1 MSTSPSSLRDYCDDL
16 LVQKAVYG
24 LVPSQ
29 SEELDSIMDQLSLTD
44 DANFEAVIGALD
56 SGFAGMDLAGW
67 DAGLPTHVQDQVLNE
82 AADFLDDPSSA
93 RETQARREKHVPPAA
108 EAPRPKRLRA
118 KVSRTVWNP
127 REKFLGLVTAASLAV
142 AALSL
147 AGTLRIAEQTI
158 EPSALS
164 QTTNQQLESLKAATG
179 TQRFEW
185 SNPTNDPAVSD
196 LGGEVV
202 WNDAEQKGFMVF
214 EGLQAND
221 PTQQQY
227 QLWIFDTAR
236 NDALPVDGGVFDVN
250 SSGQVVIAID
260 SKLSIT
266 QAKAF
271 AVTLEK
277 PGGVVQSKRERL
289 PLLAGE
295 I

>member
-24 LVPSQ
+24 LVPGQ
-29 SEELDSIMDQLSLTD
+29 AEELDSIMDQLSLTD
-44 DANFEAVIGALD
+44 DAGFEAVIGALD

-67 DAGLPTHVQDQVLNE
+67 DAELPTHLQDQVLSE
-82 AADFLDDPSSA
+82 AADYVDGPVPA
-93 RETQARREKHVPPAA
+93 TQTQTRRTKYVSPAA
-108 EAPRPKRLRA
+108 EAPRPQPPRA
-118 KVSRTVWNP
+118 KVSRIGWNA
-127 REKFLGLVTAASLAV
+127 REKFLGLVAAASLAV
-142 AALSL
+142 AVLSL
-147 AGTLRIAEQTI
+147 AGALRTADQAT
-158 EPSALS
+158 EPVALS
-164 QTTNQQLESLKAATG
+164 QTTNQQLESLVATTG
-179 TQRFEW
+179 TQRFGW
-185 SNPTNDPAVSD
+185 SNPTNDPAVAD

-214 EGLQAND
+214 EGLQVND

-236 NDALPVDGGVFDVN
+236 NDALPVDGGVFDID
-250 SSGQVVIAID
+250 SSGQVIIPID

>member
-1 MSTSPSSLRDYCDDL
+1 SP
-16 LVQKAVYG
+16 V
-24 LVPSQ
+24 
-29 SEELDSIMDQLSLTD
+29 
-44 DANFEAVIGALD
+44 
-56 SGFAGMDLAGW
+56 
-67 DAGLPTHVQDQVLNE
+67 
-82 AADFLDDPSSA
+82 
-93 RETQARREKHVPPAA
+93 A
-108 EAPRPKRLRA
+108 EAPRPYSPRP
-118 KVSRTVWNP
+118 KVSRIGWSA
-127 REKFLGLVTAASLAV
+127 REKFLGLVAVASLAV

-147 AGTLRIAEQTI
+147 AGTLRTADQTTG
-158 EPSALS
+158 PVASS
-164 QTTNQQLESLKAATG
+164 QTTNQQLESLVATTG

-214 EGLQAND
+214 EGLQIND

-236 NDALPVDGGVFDVN
+236 NDALPVDGGVFDID
-250 SSGQVVIAID
+250 SSGQVIIPID